1 MPTPGQVLLQALQG
15 GKAQLPLQFATVPLL
30 GCQHLA
36 QSDNFLFHLQKHAV
50 TRLQPPLGQ
59 EVTDILIH
67 ATKRV
72 SQNHMR
78 ILHLQKHNLF

>member
-15 GKAQLPLQFATVPLL
+15 GKAQLPLQLATVPLL

-36 QSDNFLFHLQKHAV
+36 QSDDFLFHLRKRAV
-50 TRLQPPLGQ
+50 TRLQPPLRQ

-72 SQNHMR
+72 SQNRMR
-78 ILHLQKHNLF
+78 ILHLQEHNLS